1 MSVRIAAPP
10 PAGGSD
16 GRSTQTGEG
25 GAGRLS
31 GPKTGGPAP
40 SRSSFPIFFL
50 IPRWV
55 FGVLGK
61 LRFVIITS
69 LRSFLFLTSL
79 RSSFI
84 LNLPYD
90 FLNLFLY
97 TPVLPTHSPFLPS
110 LPRIPLILPLPLTYS
125 LLSSRVHFLFI
136 HKFTLLVTSLLTSFA
151 VFRVREVRACLFS
164 FRKHASAV
172 IAVLFCV
179 GNYRS
184 YPTPGKVSWLY

>member
-1 MSVRIAAPP
+1 MIF
-10 PAGGSD
+10 
-16 GRSTQTGEG
+16 ST
-25 GAGRLS
+25 
-31 GPKTGGPAP
+31 
-40 SRSSFPIFFL
+40 FF
-50 IPRWV
+50 
-55 FGVLGK
+55 F
-61 LRFVIITS
+61 F
-69 LRSFLFLTSL
+69 FF
-79 RSSFI
+79 
-84 LNLPYD
+84 N
-90 FLNLFLY
+90 
-97 TPVLPTHSPFLPS
+97 TPVLPTHFPFLPS
-110 LPRIPLILPLPLTYS
+110 LPRIPLILSLPLTYS